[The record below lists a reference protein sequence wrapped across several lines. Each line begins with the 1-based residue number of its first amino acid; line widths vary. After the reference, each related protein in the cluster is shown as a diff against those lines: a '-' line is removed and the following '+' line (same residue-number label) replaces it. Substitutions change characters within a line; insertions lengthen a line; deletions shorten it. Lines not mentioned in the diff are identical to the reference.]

1 MGDAIEAKAV
11 KRVFGDHSKNLF
23 VSSTKGAH
31 GHLLGAAG
39 NLESIFAVKSVAT
52 GMVPPTLNLTNVTE
66 DMDLNFVPNKAAVWK
81 NSGRKIALKNSFGFA
96 GTNAT
101 LVFAEYMNDEKV
113 VETQEKTDALSYKES
128 ILGPSEFLNNFS
140 PTNFEPTKK
149 HFLLVDVEN

>member
-39 NLESIFAVKSVAT
+39 NMESVFAIKAVAT
-52 GMVPPTLNLTNVTE
+52 GMVPPTLNLSNVTE
-66 DMDLNFVPNKAAVWK
+66 DMDLNFVPNKAAAWK
-81 NSGRKIALKNSFGFA
+81 SQGRKIALKNSFGFA

-101 LVFAEYMNDEKV
+101 LVFAEYIDDKKELDREKSEIV
-113 VETQEKTDALSYKES
+113 LS
-128 ILGPSEFLNNFS
+128 ILPTVEKNEFINRYRPSNFKPS
-140 PTNFEPTKK
+140 RK
-149 HFLLVDVEN
+149 HFVLVDVEN